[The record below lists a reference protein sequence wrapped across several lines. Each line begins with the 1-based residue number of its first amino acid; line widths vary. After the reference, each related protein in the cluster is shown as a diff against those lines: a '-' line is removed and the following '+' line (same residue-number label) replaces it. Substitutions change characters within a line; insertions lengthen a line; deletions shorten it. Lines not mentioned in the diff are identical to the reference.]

1 MADIPNN
8 DPPPLKSL
16 LFQGEVHADDRGG
29 QQQDGADLNLE
40 GLGGCLHETV
50 IGDRQLE
57 RELRQLVKRERR
69 AAWNDG
75 FLYALRAEEEGR
87 RLAREEIENSG

>member
-1 MADIPNN
+1 MT
-8 DPPPLKSL
+8 
-16 LFQGEVHADDRGG
+16 DR
-29 QQQDGADLNLE
+29 DLNLE
-40 GLGGCLHETV
+40 RLPALQM
-50 IGDRQLE
+50 IAADRVDFGE
-57 RELRQLVKRERR
+57 DYDVDDVMCELRQLVERERK